1 MRIAICDF
9 QICECMEPLLQKY
22 AAALPYISFDSMES
36 LIESAKQEFFPLIF
50 LYVEE
55 EHSERLKQVQIL
67 MTGKQKPLI
76 ILVSETST
84 CAAEA
89 FGIAFRYL
97 LKPIQEKKFQEVL
110 QQALQISNCKTIT
123 LTDDYGRTFCMPLQ
137 DILYFECQNYVVIA
151 HTIDGQ
157 HAIRTRLKNVE
168 TLLAEYDFCRVHAS
182 FLINLHHISDFVK
195 DDIKMINGSHIN
207 ISRMRRKQFHAVFFS
222 YLQKNAQ
229 QKLSVKTGF
238 HQLS

>member
-9 QICECMEPLLQKY
+9 QICACMEPLLQKY

-50 LYVEE
+50 LYVAE
-55 EHSERLKQVQIL
+55 EHSERLEQAQIL

-84 CAAEA
+84 CATEA

-97 LKPIQEKKFQEVL
+97 LKPIQEQKFQDVL
-110 QQALQISNCKTIT
+110 QQALQTLNGTIIT
-123 LTDDYGRTFCMPLQ
+123 LTDDYGRTFCMPLH
-137 DILYFECQNYVVIA
+137 DILYFECRNYIVLT

-157 HAIRTRLKNVE
+157 YPIRTRLKNLE
-168 TLLAEYDFCRVHAS
+168 TLLTESDFCRVHAS
-182 FLINLHHISDFVK
+182 FLVNLHYISDFVK
-195 DDIKMINGSHIN
+195 DDITMINGCHIN
-207 ISRMRRKQFHAVFFS
+207 ISRTRKKQFHEIFFN
-222 YLQKNAQ
+222 YLQKNTQ
-229 QKLSVKTGF
+229 QKLFIKTGF
-238 HQLS
+238 HQLF

>member
-9 QICECMEPLLQKY
+9 QICACMEPLLQKY

-50 LYVEE
+50 LYVAE
-55 EHSERLKQVQIL
+55 EHSERLEQAQIL

-84 CAAEA
+84 CATEA

-97 LKPIQEKKFQEVL
+97 LKPIQEQKFQDVL
-110 QQALQISNCKTIT
+110 QQALQTLNGTIIT
-123 LTDDYGRTFCMPLQ
+123 LTDDYGRTFCMPLH
-137 DILYFECQNYVVIA
+137 DILYFECRNYIVLT

-157 HAIRTRLKNVE
+157 YPIRTRLKKFRNS
-168 TLLAEYDFCRVHAS
+168 ADRIR
-182 FLINLHHISDFVK
+182 FLSGACKFLSQSALHFRLCEKRYH
-195 DDIKMINGSHIN
+195 DDKWLPHQY
-207 ISRMRRKQFHAVFFS
+207 KP
-222 YLQKNAQ
+222 NAQ
-229 QKLSVKTGF
+229 KAIP
-238 HQLS
+238 